1 MSLLLAVFFAVAQA
15 GPAASPGT
23 VSAPASAA
31 TPAAPAAPA
40 APAEKVEQV
49 EILERL
55 GQPVPTDAI
64 FFDAFMNQV
73 TLKDVF
79 SRGKPVLLSLVYFDC
94 PMLCSLVMS
103 GLIKGLNESGLQ
115 LGKDYVAVTASFNPK
130 DTPRDASH
138 YMQGYLQTL
147 RGADKARA
155 PDWMFLTGGQSSI
168 SGLSEAVGYKYRFDR
183 EANQFEHP
191 AAAFVLTPDGRM
203 ARYFYGIEFPARE
216 LRLALVEASQG
227 RVGTSLDR
235 VLLKCFKYDPAS
247 RRYRIQVL
255 TVLRIGASAVAI
267 ALFSTLAVLWRRE
280 VKRGTV
286 S

>member
-1 MSLLLAVFFAVAQA
+1 MSMLLAMLLLVA
-15 GPAASPGT
+15 
-23 VSAPASAA
+23 APAA
-31 TPAAPAAPA
+31 TPAQAPPATPAPA
-40 APAEKVEQV
+40 EQV
-49 EILERL
+49 EIIERL
-55 GQPVPTDAI
+55 NQPVPADAK

-73 TLKDVF
+73 SLRDLLG
-79 SRGKPVLLSLVYFDC
+79 RGKPVLLSLVYFDC

-115 LGKDYVAVTASFNPK
+115 LGKDYLAMTASFNPK
-130 DTPRDASH
+130 DTPRDAAH

-147 RGADKARA
+147 RGAGSAK
-155 PDWMFLTGGQSSI
+155 PQDWMFLTGGQSSI
-168 SGLSEAVGYKYRFDR
+168 AALAESIGYKYRFDQ

-191 AAAFVLTPDGRM
+191 AAAFVLTPDGRIS
-203 ARYFYGIEFPARE
+203 RYFYGIEFPARD
-216 LRLALVEASQG
+216 LRLALVEASEG

-247 RRYRIQVL
+247 RRYRLQVL
-255 TVLRIGASAVAI
+255 TVLRIGATAVAL
-267 ALFSTLAVLWRRE
+267 ALFTTLGLLWRRE